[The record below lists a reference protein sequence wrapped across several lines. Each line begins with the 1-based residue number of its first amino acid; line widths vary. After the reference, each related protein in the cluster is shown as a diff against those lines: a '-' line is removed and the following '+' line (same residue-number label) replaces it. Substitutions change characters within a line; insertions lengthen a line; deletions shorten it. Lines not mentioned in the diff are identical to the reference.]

1 MLLIRLFIGFSALFT
16 INVPEDDTAQ
26 SFNKLYPILN
36 EYIREFPRELRNI
49 PEERRYRLN
58 EIVNFLSEQYSGN
71 NPGQV
76 LFITTNEATV
86 SHMASA
92 WSRAAAYYFGFRNF
106 QAYSGGL
113 KPEKITENTIVSLE
127 KAGFIV
133 YKSTTAGMDQYRIKY
148 SYNLDPLVSFP
159 KKLDH
164 SRNPSSNYMAVV
176 LDKNAD
182 MNISDIRGTYHRL
195 FLDYEDPAGYQGDL
209 SELAKYD
216 ETCRRIA
223 VEMFYVFSQLKKR
236 LATS

>member
-1 MLLIRLFIGFSALFT
+1 MFMIRLVIGFSALLWT
-16 INVPEDDTAQ
+16 HTSEEDSTK
-26 SFNKLYPILN
+26 SFNRLYPILN

-58 EIVNFLSEQYSGN
+58 EIVYFLAEQYTGN
-71 NPGQV
+71 NNGQV

-86 SHMASA
+86 GQMASA
-92 WSRAAAYYFGFRNF
+92 WSKAAAYYFGFRNF
-106 QAYSGGL
+106 QAYTGGL
-113 KPEKITENTIVSLE
+113 KPEKITENTIISLE

-133 YKSTTAGMDQYRIKY
+133 YKSTTGGMDQYRIKY

-164 SRNPSSNYMAVV
+164 SRNPSANYMAVV

-182 MNISDIRGTYHRL
+182 MNINDIRGTYNRL
-195 FLDYEDPAGYQGDL
+195 FLDYEDPAGYQGAFV
-209 SELAKYD
+209 ETAKYD

-223 VEMFYVFSQLKKR
+223 IEMFYVFSQLKKR
-236 LATS
+236 LENS

>member
-1 MLLIRLFIGFSALFT
+1 MLLIRLFIGFSTLLWAHSLD
-16 INVPEDDTAQ
+16 EDSTK

-36 EYIREFPRELRNI
+36 EYIREFPRELRSI

-58 EIVNFLSEQYSGN
+58 EIVYFLADQYSGN
-71 NPGQV
+71 SSGQV

-86 SHMASA
+86 GQMASA
-92 WSRAAAYYFGFRNF
+92 WSKAAAYYFGFKNF
-106 QAYSGGL
+106 QSYTGGL
-113 KPEKITENTIVSLE
+113 KPEKITENTIISLE

-133 YKSTTAGMDQYRIKY
+133 YKSTTSGMDQYRIKY

-182 MNISDIRGTYHRL
+182 MNINDIRGTYNRL
-195 FLDYEDPAGYQGDL
+195 FLDYEDPSGYRGA
-209 SELAKYD
+209 SVESVKYD

-236 LATS
+236 LDNS